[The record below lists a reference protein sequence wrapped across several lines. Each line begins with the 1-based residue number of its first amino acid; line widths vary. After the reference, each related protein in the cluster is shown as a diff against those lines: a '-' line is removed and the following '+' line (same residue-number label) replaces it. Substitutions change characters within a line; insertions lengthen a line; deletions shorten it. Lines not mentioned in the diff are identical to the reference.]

1 MRVSIMLQIKEAEEQ
16 LGILG
21 LTIQIRLID
30 SIDTDNGSRLLE
42 RILCMDQ
49 QQEMM

>member
-30 SIDTDNGSRLLE
+30 SIDTENGSRPLE
-42 RILCMDQ
+42 RILCMERRL
-49 QQEMM
+49 EMR